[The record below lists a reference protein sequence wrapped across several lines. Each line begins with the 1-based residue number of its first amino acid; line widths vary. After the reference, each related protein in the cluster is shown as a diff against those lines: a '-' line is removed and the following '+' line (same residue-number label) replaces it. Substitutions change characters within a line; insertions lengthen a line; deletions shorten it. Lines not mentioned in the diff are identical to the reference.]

1 MCHEPNY
8 VGQKWSSSWTRLS
21 AFLYFSELSRTRLL
35 SAGTKSF
42 LEAQMN
48 RIAQLLVLIAIITVT
63 GGLLFWY
70 SLSSGFCACPLVVSH
85 GQNEAVLIESANFQS
100 DTNVT
105 LDIRN
110 VGGYPVSFQ
119 IYQVKDSSG
128 DIWQLNNWNPL
139 GQPLTVNNLIVVN
152 IAIGSGAG
160 GCGNGC
166 QYTGTP
172 AAFTTFQSSK
182 SYTITLTTSRNN
194 SFVFTVTR

>member
-70 SLSSGFCACPLVVSH
+70 SLSWGFCACPLVVSH
-85 GQNEAVLIESANFQS
+85 GQNEAVLMESANFQS

-110 VGGYPVSFQ
+110 VGGYRSEERRVGK
-119 IYQVKDSSG
+119 V
-128 DIWQLNNWNPL
+128 WRCW
-139 GQPLTVNNLIVVN
+139 
-152 IAIGSGAG
+152 
-160 GCGNGC
+160 
-166 QYTGTP
+166 
-172 AAFTTFQSSK
+172 
-182 SYTITLTTSRNN
+182 
-194 SFVFTVTR
+194 